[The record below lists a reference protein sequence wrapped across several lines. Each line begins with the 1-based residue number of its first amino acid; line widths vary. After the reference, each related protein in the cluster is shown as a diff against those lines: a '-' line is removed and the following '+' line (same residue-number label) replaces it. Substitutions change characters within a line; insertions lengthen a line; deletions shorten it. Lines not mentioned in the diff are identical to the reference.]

1 MTKPTEKRI
10 QKPKKR
16 DVLVVRNKPGL
27 QAAVITAEKPES
39 LKQKE
44 EKEKK
49 KTPFLPWPTGTSP
62 FHKRRVE
69 DGGKFIRLKRK

>member
-1 MTKPTEKRI
+1 MTRPAEKRI
-10 QKPKKR
+10 QRHEKR

-27 QAAVITAEKPES
+27 QAAVIIAEKPENI
-39 LKQKE
+39 KQKE
-44 EKEKK
+44 EEKK